1 VDIEKQM
8 AQKNH
13 GKRRC
18 VMRIIPVASGKGG
31 VGKSLI
37 AANLAV
43 AFAQEGQRV
52 VLADLDLGASNLHLV
67 LGHQSPKTGIGT
79 FLNNTKSD
87 FNEVIAD
94 TDVRGLRFI
103 PGDTEI
109 PGTANLKTF
118 QLKALVKRF
127 MALENE
133 TDILVL
139 DLGAGTHQSILDFFL
154 LSGQGIVVSAP
165 AVTAVLNAYVF
176 LKNTVFRLMYT
187 SLRKG
192 SPARAYLEKVRRD
205 GSGPQRLY
213 IPKMLPEIK
222 KIDPASYDKFTN
234 RMSHFHPRLIMN
246 LIDDPKDADVAMKIR
261 RSCEEYLDLKIEHL
275 GVVYRDSVQDTA
287 LSSRLPVLLY
297 KPRSVLSQAV
307 YRIADKI
314 LQSDEDDYSLNAKDI
329 EESFQEAGLE
339 AEIDFSS
346 KMEYVEDLLHSGAL
360 SQGDLVETVKS
371 QQLEIA
377 KLKKEN
383 NFIKL
388 KLSNAITQGFKP

>member
-1 VDIEKQM
+1 
-8 AQKNH
+8 
-13 GKRRC
+13 
-18 VMRIIPVASGKGG
+18 MRIIPVASGKGG
-31 VGKSLI
+31 VGKSLV

-43 AFAQEGQRV
+43 AMAQAGQRV

-67 LGHQSPKTGIGT
+67 LGHHAPKTGIGT
-79 FLNNTKSD
+79 FLNDTKSNFAD
-87 FNEVIAD
+87 VIAD

-109 PGTANLKTF
+109 PGTANLKAH
-118 QLKALVKRF
+118 QLKALVRHF
-127 MALENE
+127 FALKDEA
-133 TDILVL
+133 DVLVL

-187 SLRKG
+187 VFQKD
-192 SPARAYLEKVRRD
+192 SPAKAYLEKVRKD
-205 GSGPQRLY
+205 GSGAQKLY

-222 KIDPASYDKFTN
+222 KIDPASYDKFVKRISN
-234 RMSHFHPRLIMN
+234 FHPRLIMN

-275 GVVYRDSVQDTA
+275 GVVYRDNIQDIA
-287 LSSRLPVLLY
+287 LASRLPIILY
-297 KPRSVLSQAV
+297 KPQAVLSQAI

-314 LQSDEDDYSLNAKDI
+314 LQSVEDNYSLDDREI
-329 EESFQEAGLE
+329 EESFQEAGME
-339 AEIDFSS
+339 AEVDFSA
-346 KMEYVEDLLHSGAL
+346 KMDYIEDLLHSGAL

-371 QQLEIA
+371 QQYELA
-377 KLKKEN
+377 KLRKEN
-383 NFIKL
+383 NFLKL
-388 KLSNAITQGFKP
+388 KLSNAIAQGYNP